1 MRGRQFFNFPAFD
14 AARDALT
21 AMGHTVVSPAD
32 IDRAN
37 GFDGM
42 ALDPSDPCDR
52 IPEGFDLDGCIL
64 GDIAEVLKA
73 DGICF
78 IDLEWFKSKGAR
90 AECATAIW
98 RGKRLFEF
106 WLDRDMLVEITVPEA
121 ERLMMSGPART
132 EEKTH
137 THWNDPNTIITFE
150 TGNEVSITRKET

>member
-52 IPEGFDLDGCIL
+52 IPDGFDLDGCIL

-106 WLDRDMLVEITVPEA
+106 WLEWDTLVKITVPEA
-121 ERLMMSGPART
+121 ERLMTLGLVRGASVEGS
-132 EEKTH
+132 H
-137 THWNDPNTIITFE
+137 N
-150 TGNEVSITRKET
+150 G

>member
-1 MRGRQFFNFPAFD
+1 MRLYLAGRMRGRQFFNFPAFD

-52 IPEGFDLDGCIL
+52 IPDGFDLDGCIL

-73 DGICF
+73 DGVCF
-78 IDLEWFKSKGAR
+78 IDSEWYKSKGAR

-98 RGKRLFEF
+98 RGKRLFDLLSPVEHNLRELSHDVAEF
-106 WLDRDMLVEITVPEA
+106 RMTLGTTREPFINPHTPNPDRP
-121 ERLMMSGPART
+121 
-132 EEKTH
+132 
-137 THWNDPNTIITFE
+137 
-150 TGNEVSITRKET
+150 